1 MIRIAICDDEAPT
14 RAYLTSLIR
23 AQDCPCE
30 VVEYASAG
38 DCLADH
44 RGIDL
49 LFLDI
54 ELNATGPDGM
64 ALARQIR
71 EQSAVTQP
79 VIIFVTGYERYVFDA
94 FDVGAFQ
101 YLLKPVDEEKFAQ
114 VFARAVEQ
122 IEAGRVQPQLSHA
135 LTLQSAGTSRTVP
148 LDSIYYIESSNH
160 KVVLR
165 LKDGEFSCYAKIRDL
180 EAELGDQFFRVHK
193 GYLVN
198 LAYVEGYSKTELT
211 LTNGEKLLISKYKYQ
226 DFVKAYLRF
235 VKRGLAYE
243 RDRVSD
249 IQSGIFRWGGID
261 IRRPAHRLF
270 PAFRSPGQTAAR
282 AAPCFFR
289 LHSV

>member
-14 RAYLTSLIR
+14 RAYLASLIR

-38 DCLADH
+38 DCLAER

-64 ALARQIR
+64 ALARKIR
-71 EQSAVTQP
+71 ERATGTQP

-122 IEAGRVQPQLSHA
+122 IEVGRVRPQLSHA

-148 LDSIYYIESSNH
+148 LDNIYYIESSNH
-160 KVVLR
+160 KVVLC
-165 LKDGEFSCYAKIRDL
+165 LKDGAFSCYAKIRDL
-180 EAELGDQFFRVHK
+180 EAELGDQFFRIHK

-235 VKRGLAYE
+235 VKRGAGL
-243 RDRVSD
+243 
-249 IQSGIFRWGGID
+249 
-261 IRRPAHRLF
+261 
-270 PAFRSPGQTAAR
+270 
-282 AAPCFFR
+282 
-289 LHSV
+289 

>member
-14 RAYLTSLIR
+14 RAYLASLIR

-54 ELNATGPDGM
+54 ELNAAGLDGM

-71 EQSAVTQP
+71 EGNSAAQP

-101 YLLKPVDEEKFAQ
+101 YLLKPVNEEKFAQ

-122 IEAGRVQPQLSHA
+122 ITANRENPQKGRV
-135 LTLQSAGTSRTVP
+135 LTLQSANTSKTVP

-160 KVVLR
+160 RVELH
-165 LKDGEFSCYAKIRDL
+165 LKDGEFACYAKIGDL
-180 EAELGDQFFRVHK
+180 ELELQDQFFRIHK

-198 LAYVEGYSKTELT
+198 LSYVAGYSKTEVT
-211 LTNGEKLLISKYKYQ
+211 LTNGVRLLLSKYKYQ
-226 DFVKAYLRF
+226 DFVKAYLHFLKKER
-235 VKRGLAYE
+235 AYE
-243 RDRVSD
+243 
-249 IQSGIFRWGGID
+249 
-261 IRRPAHRLF
+261 
-270 PAFRSPGQTAAR
+270 
-282 AAPCFFR
+282 
-289 LHSV
+289 

>member
-1 MIRIAICDDEAPT
+1 MMRIAICDDEAPT
-14 RAYLTSLIR
+14 RTYLASLIR
-23 AQDCPCE
+23 AQDRPCE

-54 ELNATGPDGM
+54 ELNAAGPDGM

-114 VFARAVEQ
+114 VFARAVKQ
-122 IEAGRVQPQLSHA
+122 IEAGRVQPQFSHA

-165 LKDGEFSCYAKIRDL
+165 LKDGGFSCYAKIRDL

-235 VKRGLAYE
+235 VKRGAGL
-243 RDRVSD
+243 
-249 IQSGIFRWGGID
+249 
-261 IRRPAHRLF
+261 
-270 PAFRSPGQTAAR
+270 
-282 AAPCFFR
+282 
-289 LHSV
+289 

>member
-1 MIRIAICDDEAPT
+1 MIRIAICDDEAPA
-14 RAYLTSLIR
+14 RACLASLIR

-30 VVEYASAG
+30 IVEYASAG
-38 DCLADH
+38 GCLADH
-44 RGIDL
+44 REIDL

-54 ELNATGPDGM
+54 ELNAAGPDGM

-71 EQSAVTQP
+71 EGSSAAQP

-101 YLLKPVDEEKFAQ
+101 YLLKPVEEEKFAQ

-122 IEAGRVQPQLSHA
+122 IGAGREIPVRT
-135 LTLQSAGTSRTVP
+135 LTLQSAGVSRTVP

-211 LTNGEKLLISKYKYQ
+211 LTSGEKLLISKYKYQ

-235 VKRGLAYE
+235 VKRGAGL
-243 RDRVSD
+243 
-249 IQSGIFRWGGID
+249 
-261 IRRPAHRLF
+261 
-270 PAFRSPGQTAAR
+270 
-282 AAPCFFR
+282 
-289 LHSV
+289 

>member
-1 MIRIAICDDEAPT
+1 
-14 RAYLTSLIR
+14 
-23 AQDCPCE
+23 
-30 VVEYASAG
+30 
-38 DCLADH
+38 
-44 RGIDL
+44 
-49 LFLDI
+49 
-54 ELNATGPDGM
+54 M

-71 EQSAVTQP
+71 EGNSAAQP

-122 IEAGRVQPQLSHA
+122 IEVGRVRPQLSHA

-148 LDSIYYIESSNH
+148 LDNIYYIESSNH
-160 KVVLR
+160 KVVLC
-165 LKDGEFSCYAKIRDL
+165 LKDGAFSCYAKIRDL

-235 VKRGLAYE
+235 VKRGAGL
-243 RDRVSD
+243 
-249 IQSGIFRWGGID
+249 
-261 IRRPAHRLF
+261 
-270 PAFRSPGQTAAR
+270 
-282 AAPCFFR
+282 
-289 LHSV
+289 